1 MRFVKKRCKEL
12 ECLNAKMHR
21 GKVGY
26 RGKSSIQWRERNRT
40 SVVDMNQNSFI
51 DKVYSRFTSHF
62 SLKRAGA
69 THVAICDSVG
79 SYFRHWCGAFT
90 LAEVLITLGIIGVVA
105 AMTMPSLIQ
114 NYQEKATVTKLK
126 KCYSLVSQAY
136 VSILNDEGGS
146 DTLQAGDD
154 LEMME
159 KFGKYLKYQKTC
171 GRNKGCFP
179 NVTYK
184 SVTGNGYSKWEDDT
198 TDRSRAILTDGTLIM
213 FNKSVITENE
223 NYIYAQIYVDINGF
237 KGPNQLG
244 RDFFY
249 FYINPEKVVPGGA
262 KALEEKNE
270 GQKFTKN
277 CIQQNGYA
285 CAAWVIYNEN
295 MDYLHCKDLSWDG
308 KHSCKEKS
316 SK

>member
-12 ECLNAKMHR
+12 ECLDAKMR
-21 GKVGY
+21 RSKVGY
-26 RGKSSIQWRERNRT
+26 REKSSIQWRKGNKT
-40 SVVDMNQNSFI
+40 SIGDMNQHPFSH
-51 DKVYSRFTSHF
+51 KVYSLFTSHF
-62 SLKRAGA
+62 SFKKA
-69 THVAICDSVG
+69 
-79 SYFRHWCGAFT
+79 AFT

-249 FYINPEKVVPGGA
+249 FYINPEKIVPAGA

-270 GQKFTKN
+270 DQKFTKN

>member
-12 ECLNAKMHR
+12 ECLDAKMR
-21 GKVGY
+21 SGKVCY
-26 RGKSSIQWRERNRT
+26 RGKSSIQWRKGNRT
-40 SVVDMNQNSFI
+40 SVVEMNQNSFI
-51 DKVYSRFTSHF
+51 DKVYSLFTSHHSLIFNDMNFSRFTSHF
-62 SLKRAGA
+62 SLKKA
-69 THVAICDSVG
+69 
-79 SYFRHWCGAFT
+79 AFT

-249 FYINPEKVVPGGA
+249 FYINPEKIVPAGA

-270 GQKFTKN
+270 DQKFTKN

>member
-12 ECLNAKMHR
+12 ECLDAKMR
-21 GKVGY
+21 RSKVGY
-26 RGKSSIQWRERNRT
+26 RGKSSIQWRKGNRT
-40 SVVDMNQNSFI
+40 SVVEMNQNSFI
-51 DKVYSRFTSHF
+51 DKVYSLFTSHF
-62 SLKRAGA
+62 SLIFNDMNFSLFTSHFSFKKA
-69 THVAICDSVG
+69 
-79 SYFRHWCGAFT
+79 AFT

-184 SVTGNGYSKWEDDT
+184 SVTGNGYNKWEDDT
-198 TDRSRAILTDGTLIM
+198 TDRSRAILTDSTLIM
-213 FNKSVITENE
+213 FNKSAMWGGNE
-223 NYIYAQIYVDINGF
+223 GNYLYAQIYVDINGF

-244 RDFFY
+244 KDFFY
-249 FYINPEKVVPGGA
+249 FYISPEKIVPAGA

-270 GQKFTKN
+270 DQKFTKN

>member
-12 ECLNAKMHR
+12 ECLNAKMR
-21 GKVGY
+21 SGKVCY
-26 RGKSSIQWRERNRT
+26 REKSSIQWREGNRT
-40 SVVDMNQNSFI
+40 SIGDMNQPPFSH
-51 DKVYSRFTSHF
+51 KVYSLFTSHF
-62 SLKRAGA
+62 SLKKA
-69 THVAICDSVG
+69 
-79 SYFRHWCGAFT
+79 AFT

-213 FNKSVITENE
+213 FNKSAITENE

-249 FYINPEKVVPGGA
+249 FYINPEKIVPAGA

-270 GQKFTKN
+270 DQKFTKN

>member
-12 ECLNAKMHR
+12 ECLDAKMR
-21 GKVGY
+21 RSKVCY
-26 RGKSSIQWRERNRT
+26 RGKSSIQWRKGNRT
-40 SVVDMNQNSFI
+40 SVVEMNQNSFI
-51 DKVYSRFTSHF
+51 DKVYSRFTSHH
-62 SLKRAGA
+62 SLKKA
-69 THVAICDSVG
+69 
-79 SYFRHWCGAFT
+79 AFT

-213 FNKSVITENE
+213 FNKSAMWGGNE
-223 NYIYAQIYVDINGF
+223 GNYLYAQIYVDINGF

-249 FYINPEKVVPGGA
+249 FYINPEKIVPAGA

-270 GQKFTKN
+270 DQKFTKN

-308 KHSCKEKS
+308 
-316 SK
+316 

>member
-12 ECLNAKMHR
+12 ECLDAKMRR
-21 GKVGY
+21 GKVCY
-26 RGKSSIQWRERNRT
+26 RGKSSIQWRKGNRT
-40 SVVDMNQNSFI
+40 SVVEMNQNSFI
-51 DKVYSRFTSHF
+51 DKVYSLFTSHHSLIFNDMNFSRFTSRF
-62 SLKRAGA
+62 SLKKA
-69 THVAICDSVG
+69 
-79 SYFRHWCGAFT
+79 AFT

-198 TDRSRAILTDGTLIM
+198 TYRSRAILTDGTLIM
-213 FNKSVITENE
+213 FNKNVITENE

-249 FYINPEKVVPGGA
+249 FYINPEKIVPAGA

-270 GQKFTKN
+270 DQKFTKN

>member
-12 ECLNAKMHR
+12 ECLNAKMR
-21 GKVGY
+21 RSKVCY
-26 RGKSSIQWRERNRT
+26 REKSSIQWRKGNRT
-40 SVVDMNQNSFI
+40 SVVEMNQNSFI
-51 DKVYSRFTSHF
+51 DKVYSLFTSHHSLIFNDMNFSRFTSHH
-62 SLKRAGA
+62 SLKK
-69 THVAICDSVG
+69 T
-79 SYFRHWCGAFT
+79 AFT

-213 FNKSVITENE
+213 FNKSAMWGGNE
-223 NYIYAQIYVDINGF
+223 GNYLYAQIYVDINGF

-249 FYINPEKVVPGGA
+249 FYINPEKIVPAGA

-270 GQKFTKN
+270 DQKFTKN

>member
-12 ECLNAKMHR
+12 ECLDAKMR
-21 GKVGY
+21 RSKVCY
-26 RGKSSIQWRERNRT
+26 RGKSSIQWRKGSRT
-40 SVVDMNQNSFI
+40 SVGDMNQHPFSH
-51 DKVYSRFTSHF
+51 KVFSRFTSHF
-62 SLKRAGA
+62 SLKKA
-69 THVAICDSVG
+69 
-79 SYFRHWCGAFT
+79 AFT

-136 VSILNDEGGS
+136 VSILNDEGES

-213 FNKSVITENE
+213 FNKSAMWGGNKG
-223 NYIYAQIYVDINGF
+223 NYLYAQIYVDINGF

-244 RDFFY
+244 KDFFY
-249 FYINPEKVVPGGA
+249 FYISPEKIVPAGA

-270 GQKFTKN
+270 DQKFTKN
-277 CIQQNGYA
+277 CIQQNGYT

>member
-12 ECLNAKMHR
+12 ECLDAKMR
-21 GKVGY
+21 RSKVCY
-26 RGKSSIQWRERNRT
+26 RGKSSIQWRKSNRT
-40 SVVDMNQNSFI
+40 SVVEMNQNSFI

-62 SLKRAGA
+62 SFKKA
-69 THVAICDSVG
+69 
-79 SYFRHWCGAFT
+79 AFT

-184 SVTGNGYSKWEDDT
+184 SVTGNGYSKWEYDT
-198 TDRSRAILTDGTLIM
+198 TDRSRAILTDGTLLM

-249 FYINPEKVVPGGA
+249 FYINPEKIVPAGA

-270 GQKFTKN
+270 DQKFTKN

>member
-1 MRFVKKRCKEL
+1 MRFIKKRCKEL
-12 ECLNAKMHR
+12 ECLDAKMR
-21 GKVGY
+21 RSKVCY
-26 RGKSSIQWRERNRT
+26 REKSSIQWRKGNRT
-40 SVVDMNQNSFI
+40 SVVEMNQNSFI
-51 DKVYSRFTSHF
+51 DKVYSLFTSHH
-62 SLKRAGA
+62 SLKRA
-69 THVAICDSVG
+69 
-79 SYFRHWCGAFT
+79 AFT

-213 FNKSVITENE
+213 FNKSAMWGGNE
-223 NYIYAQIYVDINGF
+223 GNYLYAQIYVDINGF

-249 FYINPEKVVPGGA
+249 FYINPEKIVPAGA

-270 GQKFTKN
+270 NQKFTKN

>member
-12 ECLNAKMHR
+12 ECLNAKMR
-21 GKVGY
+21 SGKVCY
-26 RGKSSIQWRERNRT
+26 RGKSSIQWMKGNRT
-40 SVVDMNQNSFI
+40 SVVEMNQPPFSH
-51 DKVYSRFTSHF
+51 KVYSLFTSHHSF
-62 SLKRAGA
+62 KKA
-69 THVAICDSVG
+69 
-79 SYFRHWCGAFT
+79 AFT

-213 FNKSVITENE
+213 FNKSAMWGGNE
-223 NYIYAQIYVDINGF
+223 GNYSYAQIYVDINGF

-249 FYINPEKVVPGGA
+249 FYINPEKIVPAGA

-270 GQKFTKN
+270 DQKFTKN

>member
-1 MRFVKKRCKEL
+1 MKLIKKYVRKIRLRNKCAILCDLFPRPFGE
-12 ECLNAKMHR
+12 R
-21 GKVGY
+21 D
-26 RGKSSIQWRERNRT
+26 RERGC
-40 SVVDMNQNSFI
+40 
-51 DKVYSRFTSHF
+51 
-62 SLKRAGA
+62 LA
-69 THVAICDSVG
+69 
-79 SYFRHWCGAFT
+79 AFT

-126 KCYSLVSQAY
+126 KFYSLVSQAY

-154 LEMME
+154 LEMMK

-184 SVTGNGYSKWEDDT
+184 SVTGNGYNKWEDDT
-198 TDRSRAILTDGTLIM
+198 TYRSRAILTDGTLIM
-213 FNKSVITENE
+213 FNLNALRNNSDNF
-223 NYIYAQIYVDINGF
+223 YAQIYVDINGF

-249 FYINPEKVVPGGA
+249 FYISPEKIVPGGA
-262 KALEEKNE
+262 KVLETIFPD
-270 GQKFTKN
+270 QKFDEN

>member
-12 ECLNAKMHR
+12 ECLDAKMR
-21 GKVGY
+21 RSKVCY
-26 RGKSSIQWRERNRT
+26 RGKSSIQWRKGNRT
-40 SVVDMNQNSFI
+40 SVVEMNQNSFI
-51 DKVYSRFTSHF
+51 DKVYSLFTSHF
-62 SLKRAGA
+62 SFKKA
-69 THVAICDSVG
+69 
-79 SYFRHWCGAFT
+79 AFT

-213 FNKSVITENE
+213 FNKMRVGEG
-223 NYIYAQIYVDINGF
+223 NYLYAQIYVDINGF

-244 RDFFY
+244 KDFFY
-249 FYINPEKVVPGGA
+249 FYINPEKIVPGGA

-270 GQKFTKN
+270 DEKFTKN
-277 CIQQNGYA
+277 CIQHNGYA

>member
-12 ECLNAKMHR
+12 ECLDAKMR
-21 GKVGY
+21 RSKVCY
-26 RGKSSIQWRERNRT
+26 RGKSSIQWRKGNRT
-40 SVVDMNQNSFI
+40 SIGDMNQHPFSH
-51 DKVYSRFTSHF
+51 KVYSLFTSHHSLIFNDMNFSRFTSHF
-62 SLKRAGA
+62 SLKK
-69 THVAICDSVG
+69 T
-79 SYFRHWCGAFT
+79 AFT

-198 TDRSRAILTDGTLIM
+198 TDRSRAVLTDGTLIM
-213 FNKSVITENE
+213 FNKSAMRGGNE
-223 NYIYAQIYVDINGF
+223 GNYLYAQIYVDINGF

-249 FYINPEKVVPGGA
+249 FYINPEKIVPAGA

-270 GQKFTKN
+270 DQKFTKN

>member
-1 MRFVKKRCKEL
+1 MRFVKKRCKKL

-26 RGKSSIQWRERNRT
+26 RGKSSIQWRKGNRT

-51 DKVYSRFTSHF
+51 DKVYSLFTSHH
-62 SLKRAGA
+62 SLKKA
-69 THVAICDSVG
+69 
-79 SYFRHWCGAFT
+79 AFT

-213 FNKSVITENE
+213 FNKSAMWGGNE
-223 NYIYAQIYVDINGF
+223 GNYLYAQIYVDINGF

-249 FYINPEKVVPGGA
+249 FYINPEKIVPAGA

-270 GQKFTKN
+270 DQKFTKN

>member
-12 ECLNAKMHR
+12 ECLNTKLR
-21 GKVGY
+21 RSKVCY
-26 RGKSSIQWRERNRT
+26 EKSSLRAIAKQSSEIKPSPAFVT
-40 SVVDMNQNSFI
+40 FAHA
-51 DKVYSRFTSHF
+51 HF
-62 SLKRAGA
+62 SLRKAGA
-69 THVAICDSVG
+69 THVALCDSVG

-184 SVTGNGYSKWEDDT
+184 SVTGNGYSKWEDT
-198 TDRSRAILTDGTLIM
+198 TYRSRAILTDGTLIM
-213 FNKSVITENE
+213 FNFNALGNNSDNF
-223 NYIYAQIYVDINGF
+223 YAQIYVDINGF

-249 FYINPEKVVPGGA
+249 FYISPEKIVPGGA
-262 KALEEKNE
+262 RALEAIFPD
-270 GQKFTKN
+270 QKFDRN

>member
-1 MRFVKKRCKEL
+1 MRFIKKRCKEL
-12 ECLNAKMHR
+12 ECLDAKMR
-21 GKVGY
+21 RSKVCY
-26 RGKSSIQWRERNRT
+26 RGKSFIQWRKGNRT
-40 SVVDMNQNSFI
+40 SVVEMNQNSFI
-51 DKVYSRFTSHF
+51 DKVYSLFTSHHSLIFNDMNFSRFTSHF
-62 SLKRAGA
+62 SLKKA
-69 THVAICDSVG
+69 
-79 SYFRHWCGAFT
+79 AFT

-154 LEMME
+154 LEMMK

-213 FNKSVITENE
+213 FNKSAMWGGNE
-223 NYIYAQIYVDINGF
+223 GNYLYAQIYVDINGF

-249 FYINPEKVVPGGA
+249 FYINPEKIVPAGA

-270 GQKFTKN
+270 DQKFTKN

>member
-1 MRFVKKRCKEL
+1 MRFIKKRCKEL
-12 ECLNAKMHR
+12 ECLDAKMR
-21 GKVGY
+21 RSKVGY
-26 RGKSSIQWRERNRT
+26 RGKSSIQWREGNRT
-40 SVVDMNQNSFI
+40 SFVEMNQNSFI
-51 DKVYSRFTSHF
+51 DKVYSLFTSHH
-62 SLKRAGA
+62 SLKRA
-69 THVAICDSVG
+69 
-79 SYFRHWCGAFT
+79 AFT

-126 KCYSLVSQAY
+126 KFYSLVSQAY

-184 SVTGNGYSKWEDDT
+184 SVTGNGYNKWEDDT
-198 TDRSRAILTDGTLIM
+198 TYRSRAILTDGTLIM
-213 FNKSVITENE
+213 FNLNALGNNSDNF
-223 NYIYAQIYVDINGF
+223 YAQIYVDINGF

-249 FYINPEKVVPGGA
+249 FYISPEKIVPGGA
-262 KALEEKNE
+262 KVLETIFPD
-270 GQKFTKN
+270 QKFDEN

>member
-12 ECLNAKMHR
+12 ECLNAKMRR
-21 GKVGY
+21 GKVCY
-26 RGKSSIQWRERNRT
+26 RGKSSIQWRE
-40 SVVDMNQNSFI
+40 
-51 DKVYSRFTSHF
+51 
-62 SLKRAGA
+62 
-69 THVAICDSVG
+69 
-79 SYFRHWCGAFT
+79 GAFT

-249 FYINPEKVVPGGA
+249 FYINPEKIVPAGA

-270 GQKFTKN
+270 DQKFTKN

>member
-12 ECLNAKMHR
+12 ECLNAKMR
-21 GKVGY
+21 RSKVCY
-26 RGKSSIQWRERNRT
+26 RGKSSIQWRKGNRT
-40 SVVDMNQNSFI
+40 SVVEMNQNSFI
-51 DKVYSRFTSHF
+51 DKVYSLFTSHH
-62 SLKRAGA
+62 SLKKA
-69 THVAICDSVG
+69 
-79 SYFRHWCGAFT
+79 AFT

-213 FNKSVITENE
+213 FNKSAMWGGNE
-223 NYIYAQIYVDINGF
+223 GNYLYAQIYVDINGF

-249 FYINPEKVVPGGA
+249 FYINPEKIVPAGA

-270 GQKFTKN
+270 DQKFTKN

>member
-12 ECLNAKMHR
+12 ECLDAKMR
-21 GKVGY
+21 RSKVCY
-26 RGKSSIQWRERNRT
+26 RGKSSIQWRKGNRT
-40 SVVDMNQNSFI
+40 SVVEMNQNSFI
-51 DKVYSRFTSHF
+51 DKVYSLFTSHH
-62 SLKRAGA
+62 SLKKA
-69 THVAICDSVG
+69 
-79 SYFRHWCGAFT
+79 AFT

-213 FNKSVITENE
+213 FNKSAMWGGNE
-223 NYIYAQIYVDINGF
+223 GNYLYAQIYVDINGF

-249 FYINPEKVVPGGA
+249 FYINPEKIVPAGA

-270 GQKFTKN
+270 DQKFTKN

>member
-1 MRFVKKRCKEL
+1 MKFVKKRCKKL
-12 ECLNAKMHR
+12 ECLDAKMR
-21 GKVGY
+21 SGKVDY
-26 RGKSSIQWRERNRT
+26 RGKSSIQRRKGNRT
-40 SVVDMNQNSFI
+40 SVVKMNQNSFI
-51 DKVYSRFTSHF
+51 DKVYSLFTSQF
-62 SLKRAGA
+62 SLKKA
-69 THVAICDSVG
+69 
-79 SYFRHWCGAFT
+79 AFT

-184 SVTGNGYSKWEDDT
+184 SVTGNGYNKWEDDT

-213 FNKSVITENE
+213 FNKSAMWGGNE
-223 NYIYAQIYVDINGF
+223 GNYLYAQIYVDINGC

-249 FYINPEKVVPGGA
+249 FYISPEKIVPAGA

-270 GQKFTKN
+270 DQKFTKN

>member
-12 ECLNAKMHR
+12 ECLDAKMR
-21 GKVGY
+21 SGKVCY
-26 RGKSSIQWRERNRT
+26 RGKSSIQWRKGNRT
-40 SVVDMNQNSFI
+40 SVVEMNQNSFI
-51 DKVYSRFTSHF
+51 DKVYSLFTSHHSLIFNDMNFSRFTSHF
-62 SLKRAGA
+62 SLKKA
-69 THVAICDSVG
+69 
-79 SYFRHWCGAFT
+79 AFT

-184 SVTGNGYSKWEDDT
+184 SVTGNGYNKWEDDT
-198 TDRSRAILTDGTLIM
+198 TDRSRAVLTDGTLIM
-213 FNKSVITENE
+213 FNKSAMWGGNE
-223 NYIYAQIYVDINGF
+223 GNYLYAQIYVDINGF

-249 FYINPEKVVPGGA
+249 FYISPEKIVPAGA

-270 GQKFTKN
+270 DQKFTKN

-295 MDYLHCKDLSWDG
+295 MDYLQKKVVSNF
-308 KHSCKEKS
+308 
-316 SK
+316 

>member
-12 ECLNAKMHR
+12 ECLDAKMR
-21 GKVGY
+21 RSKVCY
-26 RGKSSIQWRERNRT
+26 REKSSIQRRKGNRT
-40 SVVDMNQNSFI
+40 SVVEMNQNSFI
-51 DKVYSRFTSHF
+51 DKVYSLLTSHH
-62 SLKRAGA
+62 SLKKA
-69 THVAICDSVG
+69 
-79 SYFRHWCGAFT
+79 AFT

-213 FNKSVITENE
+213 FNKSAMWGGNE
-223 NYIYAQIYVDINGF
+223 GNYLYAQIYVDINGF

-249 FYINPEKVVPGGA
+249 FYINPEKIVPAGA

-270 GQKFTKN
+270 DQKFTKN

>member
-1 MRFVKKRCKEL
+1 MRFVKKRWKEL
-12 ECLNAKMHR
+12 ECLNAKMR
-21 GKVGY
+21 RSKVCY
-26 RGKSSIQWRERNRT
+26 REKSSIQWRKGSRT
-40 SVVDMNQNSFI
+40 SVVEMNQNSFI
-51 DKVYSRFTSHF
+51 DKVYSLLTSHH
-62 SLKRAGA
+62 SLKKA
-69 THVAICDSVG
+69 
-79 SYFRHWCGAFT
+79 AFT

-213 FNKSVITENE
+213 FNKSAMWGGNE
-223 NYIYAQIYVDINGF
+223 GNYLYAQIYVDINGF

-249 FYINPEKVVPGGA
+249 FYISPEKIVPAGA
-262 KALEEKNE
+262 KALEEKKE
-270 GQKFTKN
+270 DQKFTKN

>member
-12 ECLNAKMHR
+12 ECLNAKMRR

-26 RGKSSIQWRERNRT
+26 REKSSIQWGEGNRT
-40 SVVDMNQNSFI
+40 SVVEMNQNSFI
-51 DKVYSRFTSHF
+51 DKVYSLFTSHH
-62 SLKRAGA
+62 SLKRA
-69 THVAICDSVG
+69 
-79 SYFRHWCGAFT
+79 AFT

-213 FNKSVITENE
+213 FNKNAMWGGNE
-223 NYIYAQIYVDINGF
+223 GNYLYAQIYVDINGF

-249 FYINPEKVVPGGA
+249 FYITPEKIVPAGA

-270 GQKFTKN
+270 DQKFTKN

>member
-12 ECLNAKMHR
+12 ECLDAKMCS
-21 GKVGY
+21 GKVDY
-26 RGKSSIQWRERNRT
+26 RGKSSIQWRKGNRT
-40 SVVDMNQNSFI
+40 SVVEMNQNSFI
-51 DKVYSRFTSHF
+51 DKVYSLFTSHF
-62 SLKRAGA
+62 SLKKA
-69 THVAICDSVG
+69 
-79 SYFRHWCGAFT
+79 AFT

-249 FYINPEKVVPGGA
+249 FYINPEKIVPAGA
-262 KALEEKNE
+262 KALDEKNE
-270 GQKFTKN
+270 DQKFTKN

>member
-1 MRFVKKRCKEL
+1 MRFIKKRCKEL
-12 ECLNAKMHR
+12 ECLDAKMCS
-21 GKVGY
+21 GKVDY
-26 RGKSSIQWRERNRT
+26 REKSSIQWRKGNRT
-40 SVVDMNQNSFI
+40 SVVEMNQNSFI
-51 DKVYSRFTSHF
+51 DKVYSLFTSHHSF
-62 SLKRAGA
+62 KKA
-69 THVAICDSVG
+69 
-79 SYFRHWCGAFT
+79 AFT

-249 FYINPEKVVPGGA
+249 FYINPEKIVPAGA

-270 GQKFTKN
+270 DQKFTKN

>member
-12 ECLNAKMHR
+12 ECLDAKMR
-21 GKVGY
+21 RSKVCY
-26 RGKSSIQWRERNRT
+26 RGKSSIQWRKGNRT
-40 SVVDMNQNSFI
+40 SVVEMNQNSFI
-51 DKVYSRFTSHF
+51 DKVYSLFTSHHSLIFNDMNFSRFTSHF
-62 SLKRAGA
+62 SLKKA
-69 THVAICDSVG
+69 
-79 SYFRHWCGAFT
+79 AFT

-105 AMTMPSLIQ
+105 AMTMPSLTQ

-213 FNKSVITENE
+213 FNKSAMWGGNE
-223 NYIYAQIYVDINGF
+223 GNYLYAQIYVDINGF

-249 FYINPEKVVPGGA
+249 FYINPEKIVPAGA

-270 GQKFTKN
+270 DQKFTKN

>member
-1 MRFVKKRCKEL
+1 MRFVKKRWKEL
-12 ECLNAKMHR
+12 ECLNAKMR
-21 GKVGY
+21 RSKVCY
-26 RGKSSIQWRERNRT
+26 RGKSSIQRRKGNRT
-40 SVVDMNQNSFI
+40 SVVEMNQNSFI
-51 DKVYSRFTSHF
+51 DKIYPLFTSHF
-62 SLKRAGA
+62 SLKKA
-69 THVAICDSVG
+69 
-79 SYFRHWCGAFT
+79 AFT

-249 FYINPEKVVPGGA
+249 FYINPEKIVPAGA

-270 GQKFTKN
+270 DQKFTKN

>member
-1 MRFVKKRCKEL
+1 MRFVKKRWKEL
-12 ECLNAKMHR
+12 ECLDAKMR
-21 GKVGY
+21 RSKVCY
-26 RGKSSIQWRERNRT
+26 REKSSIQWRKGNRT
-40 SVVDMNQNSFI
+40 SVVEMNQNSFI
-51 DKVYSRFTSHF
+51 DKVYSLFTSHHSLIFNDMVFSRFTSLF
-62 SLKRAGA
+62 SLKKA
-69 THVAICDSVG
+69 
-79 SYFRHWCGAFT
+79 AFT

-213 FNKSVITENE
+213 FNKSAMWGGNE
-223 NYIYAQIYVDINGF
+223 GNYLYAQIYVDINGF

-249 FYINPEKVVPGGA
+249 FYISPEKIVPAGA

-270 GQKFTKN
+270 DQKFTKN

>member
-26 RGKSSIQWRERNRT
+26 RGKSSIQWRKGNRT
-40 SVVDMNQNSFI
+40 SVVEMNQNSFI
-51 DKVYSRFTSHF
+51 DKVYSLFTSHHSLIFNDMNFSRFTSHF
-62 SLKRAGA
+62 SLKKA
-69 THVAICDSVG
+69 
-79 SYFRHWCGAFT
+79 AFT

-213 FNKSVITENE
+213 FNKSAMWGGNE
-223 NYIYAQIYVDINGF
+223 GNYLYAQIYVDINGF

-249 FYINPEKVVPGGA
+249 FYINPEKIVPAGA

-270 GQKFTKN
+270 DQKFTKN

>member
-1 MRFVKKRCKEL
+1 MRFVKKRWKEL
-12 ECLNAKMHR
+12 ECLNAKMR
-21 GKVGY
+21 RSKVCY
-26 RGKSSIQWRERNRT
+26 MEKSSIQWRKGNRT
-40 SVVDMNQNSFI
+40 SVVEMNQNSFI
-51 DKVYSRFTSHF
+51 DKVYSLFTSHH
-62 SLKRAGA
+62 SLKKA
-69 THVAICDSVG
+69 
-79 SYFRHWCGAFT
+79 AFT

-184 SVTGNGYSKWEDDT
+184 SVTGNGYGKWEDDT

-213 FNKSVITENE
+213 FNKSAMWGGNE
-223 NYIYAQIYVDINGF
+223 GNYLYSPVHLSRHFAGGTAYIYVS
-237 KGPNQLG
+237 
-244 RDFFY
+244 
-249 FYINPEKVVPGGA
+249 PEKQRNFLIKEHFLSTGH
-262 KALEEKNE
+262 LH
-270 GQKFTKN
+270 FTAYF
-277 CIQQNGYA
+277 GR
-285 CAAWVIYNEN
+285 
-295 MDYLHCKDLSWDG
+295 
-308 KHSCKEKS
+308 
-316 SK
+316 

>member
-12 ECLNAKMHR
+12 ECLDAKMR
-21 GKVGY
+21 SGKVCY
-26 RGKSSIQWRERNRT
+26 RGKSSIQWRKGNRT
-40 SVVDMNQNSFI
+40 SVVEMNQNSFI
-51 DKVYSRFTSHF
+51 DKVYSLFTSHH
-62 SLKRAGA
+62 SLKKA
-69 THVAICDSVG
+69 
-79 SYFRHWCGAFT
+79 AFT

-213 FNKSVITENE
+213 FNKSAMWGGNE
-223 NYIYAQIYVDINGF
+223 GNYLYAQIYVDINGF

-249 FYINPEKVVPGGA
+249 FYINPEKIVPAGA

-270 GQKFTKN
+270 DQKFTKN

>member
-1 MRFVKKRCKEL
+1 MRFVKKRWKEL
-12 ECLNAKMHR
+12 ECLNAKMR
-21 GKVGY
+21 RSKVCY
-26 RGKSSIQWRERNRT
+26 MEKSSIQWRKGNRT
-40 SVVDMNQNSFI
+40 SVVEMNQNSFI
-51 DKVYSRFTSHF
+51 DKVYSLFTSHH
-62 SLKRAGA
+62 SLKKA
-69 THVAICDSVG
+69 
-79 SYFRHWCGAFT
+79 AFT

-184 SVTGNGYSKWEDDT
+184 SVTGNGYGKWEDDT

-213 FNKSVITENE
+213 FNKSAMWGGNE
-223 NYIYAQIYVDINGF
+223 GNYLYAQIYVDINGF

-249 FYINPEKVVPGGA
+249 FYISPEKIVPAGA

-270 GQKFTKN
+270 DQKFTKN

>member
-12 ECLNAKMHR
+12 ECLDAKMRR

-26 RGKSSIQWRERNRT
+26 RGKSSIQWRE
-40 SVVDMNQNSFI
+40 
-51 DKVYSRFTSHF
+51 
-62 SLKRAGA
+62 A
-69 THVAICDSVG
+69 
-79 SYFRHWCGAFT
+79 AFT

-184 SVTGNGYSKWEDDT
+184 SVTGNGYSKWEDNT

-213 FNKSVITENE
+213 FNKSAMWGYEGNDL
-223 NYIYAQIYVDINGF
+223 YAQIYVDINGF

-249 FYINPEKVVPGGA
+249 FYINPEKIVPAGA

-270 GQKFTKN
+270 DLKFTKN

>member
-12 ECLNAKMHR
+12 ECLDAKMLR

-26 RGKSSIQWRERNRT
+26 RKKSAIQWRE
-40 SVVDMNQNSFI
+40 
-51 DKVYSRFTSHF
+51 
-62 SLKRAGA
+62 
-69 THVAICDSVG
+69 
-79 SYFRHWCGAFT
+79 GAFT

-213 FNKSVITENE
+213 FNKSAMWGGEG
-223 NYIYAQIYVDINGF
+223 NYLYAQIYVDINGF

-249 FYINPEKVVPGGA
+249 FYISPEKIVPAGA

-270 GQKFTKN
+270 DQKFTKN

>member
-1 MRFVKKRCKEL
+1 MRFVKKRCKES
-12 ECLNAKMHR
+12 ECLDAKMRR
-21 GKVGY
+21 GKVDY
-26 RGKSSIQWRERNRT
+26 RGKSSIQWRKGNRR
-40 SVVDMNQNSFI
+40 SIGDMNQHPFSH
-51 DKVYSRFTSHF
+51 KVYSLFTSHF

-126 KCYSLVSQAY
+126 KFYSLVSQAY

-184 SVTGNGYSKWEDDT
+184 SVTGNGYNKWEDDT
-198 TDRSRAILTDGTLIM
+198 TYRSRAILTDGTLIM
-213 FNKSVITENE
+213 FNFNALRNNSDNF
-223 NYIYAQIYVDINGF
+223 YAQIYVDINGF

-249 FYINPEKVVPGGA
+249 FYISPEKIVPGGA
-262 KALEEKNE
+262 KVLETIFPD
-270 GQKFTKN
+270 QKFDEN

>member
-1 MRFVKKRCKEL
+1 MRFVKKRWKEL
-12 ECLNAKMHR
+12 ECLNAKMR
-21 GKVGY
+21 RSKVCY
-26 RGKSSIQWRERNRT
+26 REKSSIQWRKGNRT
-40 SVVDMNQNSFI
+40 SVVEMNQNSFI
-51 DKVYSRFTSHF
+51 DKVYSLFTSHHSLIFNDMNFSRFTSHF
-62 SLKRAGA
+62 SLKKA
-69 THVAICDSVG
+69 
-79 SYFRHWCGAFT
+79 AFT
-90 LAEVLITLGIIGVVA
+90 LAEVLITLGIIGVVT

-213 FNKSVITENE
+213 FNKSAMWGGEG
-223 NYIYAQIYVDINGF
+223 NYLYAQIYVDINGF

-249 FYINPEKVVPGGA
+249 FYISPEKIVPAGA

-270 GQKFTKN
+270 DQKFTKN